1 MSESEEFYK
10 VLPVEGI
17 GTGVGMY
24 AVFDM
29 QTERQVAGPY
39 YWRDVAERQAEKLN
53 NALRMEG
60 YYED

>member
-1 MSESEEFYK
+1 MSEEVYK
-10 VLPVEGI
+10 VLPVAGI

-24 AVFDM
+24 SVFD
-29 QTERQVAGPY
+29 THTGKQVSGLY
-39 YWRDVAERQAEKLN
+39 YWRDVAEQQAEKLN